1 MEHGSR
7 ADKNIDSLYVIS
19 SNMEH
24 GPWRK
29 RNGHKIQLIEMWP
42 WHASAYFINGSSTS
56 RKVWPKFFFFENIS
70 GDAEAIPIISA
81 PLRDGRTYS
90 IWVGSECNVRVWP
103 LRTRFSFGVTERVF
117 YEICGP
123 RNLGTLS
130 WCKNKV
136 GSRSERFPWY
146 IAFALP
152 RGSARLCQWTRGF
165 RYMVM

>member
-1 MEHGSR
+1 MDPEG
-7 ADKNIDSLYVIS
+7 KGTGTKFNSLKCDHD
-19 SNMEH
+19 MRQH
-24 GPWRK
+24 TLLMGPPHQGRFD
-29 RNGHKIQLIEMWP
+29 Q
-42 WHASAYFINGSSTS
+42 SC
-56 RKVWPKFFFFENIS
+56 FFFENIS